1 MKRIHKQ
8 IVLSHDCGQGSIAI
22 NYNMPTLT
30 PNERYRVLKK
40 LSKRIATVSSEQLLD
55 SMPTLDIVKALSR
68 RYGVVCNSVVS
79 DNIAVATI
87 LVVSQE
93 DQEALMKF
101 CSERFREQAA
111 G

>member
-1 MKRIHKQ
+1 MNRIHKQ
-8 IVLSHDCGQGSIAI
+8 IAISHDCGHDFISLK
-22 NYNMPTLT
+22 YNMPTLT

-40 LSKRIATVSSEQLLD
+40 LSERIATVSSDQLLD
-55 SMPTLDIVKALSR
+55 SMPTLDIVKALSK
-68 RYGVVCNSVVS
+68 RYGVICNTAES